1 MIRRATQA
9 LCQLVLLASMSV
21 TAPAWAQLPAPVD
34 ELLKKAGIPAESVAV
49 YVQRVDQEQPLV
61 NHQGEKPMNTASTMK
76 LLTTYA
82 GLELLGPAYRW
93 RTELYADGKVEQG
106 VLQGDLVIR
115 GRGDPYLLSA
125 DMRQMLED
133 LRLAGV
139 EEIRGDIV
147 IDTDYFADKY
157 YDAAVF
163 DDKPHS
169 PYNAAPNAFAVNIK
183 STSFHFL
190 ENKGKLSIEA
200 DPDLEE
206 IHIKNEVKLVKG
218 ECGDWRNR
226 LRFTVEPMLEP
237 HGNQVTVTFMGEYAA
252 SCQDKTLELSVL
264 DDGPYAYN
272 LLRNHWQSLGGR
284 HYGAWRYGKVPAGAE
299 PLVSHD
305 SPPLSEIIRTIN
317 KYSNNLMVR
326 QLFMT
331 IGAERAASPVM
342 EADSIHVIQ
351 AWLASKGLRFPELIL
366 ENGSG
371 LSRNER
377 ISAQHMAAFLLAAYA
392 SPVMPEYLSALPIP
406 SVDGTMANRLRNS
419 PSRGSAHLKTGTIT
433 GVSALAGYVHDH
445 KGRRWVTVIMV
456 NDPKSSASRTAQ
468 DALIDWVYQQP

>member
-1 MIRRATQA
+1 MIRRARPA
-9 LCQLVLLASMSV
+9 LCQLALLASMSM

-157 YDAAVF
+157 YDTAVF

-237 HGNQVTVTFMGEYAA
+237 HANQVTVTFMGEYAA

-272 LLRNHWQSLGGR
+272 LLRNHWQSLGGKL
-284 HYGAWRYGKVPAGAE
+284 HGAWRYGKVPAGAE